1 MRWSRYAALGL
12 ALTLPACSETG
23 IEVVDLVG
31 VWDATKFE
39 FEETTGDPVVTVDL
53 ITMNFTVTIE
63 INEAGTYEITTT
75 FLGGEPQVESGTWVL
90 EGGDLLIMT
99 ASGETVGDE
108 FDVTLSGTTLTVRTS
123 DLTFDFDDDG
133 TEEPALF
140 EAILEKR

>member
-1 MRWSRYAALGL
+1 MRWSRYAALAL
-12 ALTLPACSETG
+12 AAALPACSETG

-39 FEETTGDPVVTVDL
+39 FEETTGDPVLTVDL
-53 ITMNFTVTIE
+53 LTMNYTVTIE
-63 INEAGTYEITTT
+63 INEAGTYEITST

-99 ASGETVGDE
+99 PTGETVGDE
-108 FDVTLSGTTLTVRTS
+108 FDVTLDGTTLTVRS
-123 DLTFDFDDDG
+123 NDLTFDFDEDG